1 MKLLRVLEEYRKED
15 NKHIGRYRLN
25 ITPTNILE
33 LLKDLKLNEDDYPWE
48 IFDPYIL
55 TENQVIKLY
64 PFVEDDFKFDFVN
77 NIYELMCYEE
87 NR

>member
-1 MKLLRVLEEYRKED
+1 M
-15 NKHIGRYRLN
+15 
-25 ITPTNILE
+25 E

-48 IFDPYIL
+48 IFDSYIL